1 MALQPKRTW
10 SAEDERRRRLEEDPD
25 AYDVG
30 PHSVTCAGCH
40 RPIRLNATG
49 RYYAANWNKHKMG
62 CKNTNAVNG
71 ANAMSAESKFTGRV
85 AAFRVAKPTEN
96 TEPLVLSAS
105 SSNPVPHELDRIHA
119 DVVKP
124 SHPQDR
130 NQSTPSRFTR
140 PPSFRYE
147 QHTPGISTVSRD
159 RPRAIPYPSIRS
171 NSSGALYSGLTQSP
185 LLASHKPSRSPNVP
199 SLRLEEQGSYG
210 PIEAPFGEDVQND
223 RSSYGVPTSGVQRG
237 RANSTPSHHSEDT
250 QRLAYLGSRDAFLES
265 KHLLDKGK
273 RRYFEST
280 RSNSHHYSPLRKYAH
295 LGADLRMHDRV
306 SDLDS
311 YPSRTEAADAS
322 SSSNKARDWR
332 ESHGISDIDSN
343 STASPPG
350 FGARQA
356 GRSQQ
361 IPASFSPKPL
371 PQDTVDE
378 RVLPPLNSL
387 SLAKPIV
394 PGPLSRTDRSGDYRG
409 MVHYDSSRVAGAPE
423 DGYSWRERTRAW
435 VQTGATSLVIDR
447 DSPESVVLP
456 PIRDGS
462 GRPRGSPVSI
472 RRRQRED
479 DEHDDNSMDEDR
491 PSPPKVLVLPLG
503 QSHSSSTPRTDDLS
517 LEYKHADVS
526 SGEDMN
532 IGGDSTFVGNH
543 SQYGRENLTVTKTD
557 APRLHPVWK
566 WEQREEA
573 SKSTGAASQEE
584 AREGMKS

>member
-25 AYDVG
+25 AYDVS

-85 AAFRVAKPTEN
+85 AAFRVAKPSEN
-96 TEPLVLSAS
+96 TELLVPSAS
-105 SSNPVPHELDRIHA
+105 SGNPGPHELDRMHA
-119 DVVKP
+119 DVAKQ

-130 NQSTPSRFTR
+130 DQSTSSRFTR
-140 PPSFRYE
+140 PPSFRQE
-147 QHTPGISTVSRD
+147 QHRLGDSMVSHD
-159 RPRAIPYPSIRS
+159 HPRAIPYPSVRS
-171 NSSGALYSGLTQSP
+171 NSSGALYGGLTQSP
-185 LLASHKPSRSPNVP
+185 LLASHKSSRSPNVP

-210 PIEAPFGEDVQND
+210 PIEAPFSAEAQND
-223 RSSYGVPTSGVQRG
+223 RSSYGVPASGIQRG

-250 QRLAYLGSRDAFLES
+250 QRLAYLCSRDAFPES

-273 RRYFEST
+273 RRYVESGH
-280 RSNSHHYSPLRKYAH
+280 SNSHHYSPLRKYAH
-295 LGADLRMHDRV
+295 LGADLRTYDKV
-306 SDLDS
+306 SDLGS
-311 YPSRTEAADAS
+311 YPSRTEAFDVS

-332 ESHGISDIDSN
+332 ENHGISDIDSS

-350 FGARQA
+350 FGAKQA
-356 GRSQQ
+356 GRSQK
-361 IPASFSPKPL
+361 IPASFSPSPL
-371 PQDTVDE
+371 PQDPVDE
-378 RVLPPLNSL
+378 RVLPPLSSL
-387 SLAKPIV
+387 SLAKPV
-394 PGPLSRTDRSGDYRG
+394 VSGSLSRTDRSSGYRS

-423 DGYSWRERTRAW
+423 DGYSWRERTKAW

-456 PIRDGS
+456 PIRDAS
-462 GRPRGSPVSI
+462 GRPRGSPASF

-479 DEHDDNSMDEDR
+479 DEDDDNSMDEDR
-491 PSPPKVLVLPLG
+491 PSPPKVLALPLE
-503 QSHSSSTPRTDDLS
+503 QSRPSSTPRTDDLS
-517 LEYKHADVS
+517 LEFKHADVS

-543 SQYGRENLTVTKTD
+543 PQYGRENLRDVKTE

-566 WEQREEA
+566 WEQRGEA
-573 SKSTGAASQEE
+573 SKSTGAVSQEGAKE
-584 AREGMKS
+584 V